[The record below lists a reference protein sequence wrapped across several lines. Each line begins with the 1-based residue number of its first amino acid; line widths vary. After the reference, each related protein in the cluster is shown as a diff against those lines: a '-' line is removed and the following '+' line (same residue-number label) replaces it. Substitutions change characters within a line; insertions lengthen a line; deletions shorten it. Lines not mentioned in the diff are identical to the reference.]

1 MSAEQPLLGQPVA
14 WRAATALAFT
24 AGGVDSVG
32 LSAVAR
38 YTAHMSGTTSGLA
51 GAIAAAETATLVLC
65 VVALAS
71 FVAGAAGVGLVL
83 ADPSRWSRE
92 GRTRAL
98 LYSEAALIALAAWP
112 LVLRSRELPAV
123 IAVIV
128 PLAAA
133 MGAQNRLGVVLAG
146 GSARTTHVTGTL
158 TDAGYHLG
166 RWLRPRREPL
176 LGVDD
181 AQRSGALFL
190 LFIAFLVGGV
200 TGRFA
205 WLLVQPLAVATLAL
219 IPIVVGWT
227 VLRRAAAR

>member
-51 GAIAAAETATLVLC
+51 GAIAAGEAATLVLC

-71 FVAGAAGVGLVL
+71 FVAGAASVGLVL
-83 ADPSRWSRE
+83 ADPSRWNRE

-98 LYSEAALIALAAWP
+98 LCGEAALIALAAAP
-112 LVLRSRELPAV
+112 LALRSRELPAV
-123 IAVIV
+123 VAVIV

-133 MGAQNRLGVVLAG
+133 MGAQNRLGVELAG

-166 RWLRPRREPL
+166 RWLRPGRDPL
-176 LGVDD
+176 PGVDD
-181 AQRSGALFL
+181 AQHSRALFL
-190 LFIAFLVGGV
+190 LFAAFLTGGV
-200 TGRFA
+200 AGRLA
-205 WLLVQPLAVATLAL
+205 WLLAQSFAALAL
-219 IPIVVGWT
+219 AFIPAAI
-227 VLRRAAAR
+227 AAACPAQQSTS